1 VDADR
6 DQHPGSQTPVQ
17 PRSWSEV
24 TICFLSD
31 ERVQITVGTATEI
44 RNYTE
49 MGFASKK
56 NGTAVQAW
64 DVLRVLAR
72 QGGLIQIAD
81 DSTQWAVLEKRIQEI
96 RRTLKAVFHLTDD
109 PIRFVK
115 KNPKTRDTFG
125 YHANFKISCHFSID
139 S

>member
-1 VDADR
+1 MPGTTDPDP
-6 DQHPGSQTPVQ
+6 HPGSQNSIQ

-31 ERVQITVGTATEI
+31 ERVQVTIGTATET

-72 QGGLIQIAD
+72 QGGLIQIAA
-81 DSTQWAVLEKRIQEI
+81 DSNQWAVLENAS
-96 RRTLKAVFHLTDD
+96 RRLER
-109 PIRFVK
+109 P
-115 KNPKTRDTFG
+115 
-125 YHANFKISCHFSID
+125 
-139 S
+139 